1 MYFQF
6 PCEKC
11 TKKLKVR
18 DENIGKKVRCPYC
31 QHAMLVKRPE
41 TPPIIDTKI
50 DVTSSSSP
58 TGSSSTRTSSNGGGN
73 KHVSS
78 GWADGTEVSLSK
90 SSLIALAI
98 SIVFYVL
105 MFPFQSYYLGELFLD
120 RGWVPFVLVF
130 LMSWSGAIL
139 YLKSRKLAKQK
150 DSMLFDTLPTDISE
164 EISEKTVNKFIEHVK
179 GLPVD
184 PRESFLINR
193 VLRGLE
199 HFSILKS
206 SSEVSS
212 RLQSQSEIDATA
224 IDSSYTMLKVFIWA
238 IPILGFIG
246 TVMGISESVGSF
258 SGSMDAAQDI
268 SKLKDSLNGVTGGL
282 STAFDTTLVA
292 LVMSMLVMFPSS
304 SMQKSE
310 EDLLNWVD
318 EYCNENLL
326 KRLKESDHVSGG
338 GDEKDHRRLIQ
349 RTIDKAM
356 ANHHAELQTWT
367 QKLEGIGST
376 LSQQVM
382 KSWGKIDEQ
391 IRAQQ
396 AEQLENVQQVIS
408 NLTEQNQSVVEQLET
423 VQEKITELQSAEAT
437 HLEKLNGESNEMAEA
452 AVVLSQSFNGV
463 QQGLNGLNTVL
474 SDLGEK
480 QVLIQ
485 QVEAPSK
492 RWSLFGGS
500 RKAR

>member
-11 TKKLKVR
+11 SKKLKVR

-31 QHAMLVKRPE
+31 HHTMLVQKPE
-41 TPPIIDTKI
+41 TPVIDTSI
-50 DVTSSSSP
+50 DVSISSSVTPPTKTSSS
-58 TGSSSTRTSSNGGGN
+58 RGGN
-73 KHVSS
+73 KAVSS

-90 SSLIALAI
+90 SCVIAIGA
-98 SIVFYVL
+98 SIVFLVI
-105 MFPFQSYYLGELFLD
+105 MFPFRTYYLGELFWA
-120 RGWVPFVLVF
+120 RGWVPFALVF
-130 LMSWSGAIL
+130 LMSWSAAIL
-139 YLKSRKLAKQK
+139 VLKYFKLAKQK

-164 EISEKTVNKFIEHVK
+164 NISEKTVLKFIEHVK
-179 GLPVD
+179 NLPVD
-184 PRESFLINR
+184 PRESFLVNR

-199 HFSILKS
+199 HFSVLKS

-224 IDSSYTMLKVFIWA
+224 VDSSYTLLKVFIWA

-246 TVMGISESVGSF
+246 TVIGISAAVGGF
-258 SGSMDAAQDI
+258 AGGMDKAADI
-268 SKLKDSLNGVTGGL
+268 SALKASLGNVTGGL

-326 KRLKESDHVSGG
+326 KRLKESESGGGG

-356 ANHHAELQTWT
+356 ADHHAELQTWT

-382 KSWGKIDEQ
+382 KSWGKIDDKL
-391 IRAQQ
+391 RAQQ
-396 AEQLENVQQVIS
+396 EDQITKVQQVID
-408 NLTEQNQSVVEQLET
+408 NLTTQHHSVVEQMEAVEQKMT
-423 VQEKITELQSAEAT
+423 DLQAA
-437 HLEKLNGESNEMAEA
+437 HAANLEKMNGGATEMTEA
-452 AVVLSQSFNGV
+452 AGVLSQSFNGV

-485 QVEAPSK
+485 QVEMPRK
-492 RWSLFGGS
+492 RWGLFGSS
-500 RKAR
+500 RKVR

>member
-11 TKKLKVR
+11 SKKLKVR

-31 QHAMLVKRPE
+31 HHTMLVKQPE
-41 TPPIIDTKI
+41 TPIINTSV
-50 DVTSSSSP
+50 DVSTSSSS
-58 TGSSSTRTSSNGGGN
+58 TSSTKSSGSRTGN
-73 KHVSS
+73 KVVSG

-90 SSLIALAI
+90 SATIALVT
-98 SIVFYVL
+98 SILFYVL
-105 MFPFQSYYLGELFLD
+105 VFPIRNYYLGELFLA

-139 YLKSRKLAKQK
+139 FLKSRKLAKQK

-164 EISEKTVNKFIEHVK
+164 EISEKTVSKFIEHVK
-179 GLPVD
+179 SLPVD
-184 PRESFLINR
+184 PRESFLVNR

-199 HFSILKS
+199 HFSVLKS
-206 SSEVSS
+206 SSEVSN

-268 SKLKDSLNGVTGGL
+268 SVLKDSLNGVTGGL

-326 KRLKESDHVSGG
+326 KRLKESEHASSS
-338 GDEKDHRRLIQ
+338 DEKDHRRLIQ

-356 ANHHAELQTWT
+356 ADHHAELQTWT

-382 KSWGKIDEQ
+382 KSWGKIDDK
-391 IRAQQ
+391 IRTQQ
-396 AEQLENVQQVIS
+396 EEQLNKTQKVIDK
-408 NLTEQNQSVVEQLET
+408 LTAEHNSVMEQMET
-423 VQEKITELQSAEAT
+423 VQQKMTELQSEQVT
-437 HLEKLNGESNEMAEA
+437 HLEKMNGDANEISEA
-452 AVVLSQSFNGV
+452 AEVLSQSFNGV

-474 SDLGEK
+474 AELGEK

-485 QVEAPSK
+485 QVEAPRK
-492 RWSLFGGS
+492 KWGFFGSS
-500 RKAR
+500 RKVR

>member
-11 TKKLKVR
+11 SKKLKVR

-31 QHAMLVKRPE
+31 QHTMLVKKPE
-41 TPPIIDTKI
+41 TPVIDTSVDFSASSTATHSTK
-50 DVTSSSSP
+50 TSSSR
-58 TGSSSTRTSSNGGGN
+58 TGSKT
-73 KHVSS
+73 VSS

-90 SSLIALAI
+90 SGMIAIGA
-98 SIVFYVL
+98 SVVFIVL
-105 MFPFQSYYLGELFLD
+105 MFPFRKYYLGELFLD
-120 RGWVPFVLVF
+120 RGWVPFALVF
-130 LMSWSGAIL
+130 LMSWSATIL
-139 YLKSRKLAKQK
+139 ILKSRKLAKQK

-164 EISEKTVNKFIEHVK
+164 EISEKTVAKFIEHVK
-179 GLPVD
+179 NLPVD
-184 PRESFLINR
+184 PRESFLVNR

-199 HFSILKS
+199 HFSVLKS
-206 SSEVSS
+206 SAEVSN
-212 RLQSQSEIDATA
+212 RLQSQSEIDATS

-246 TVMGISESVGSF
+246 TVIGIGTAVGGF
-258 SGSMDAAQDI
+258 SGGMDKAADI
-268 SKLKDSLNGVTGGL
+268 SALKASLGNVTGGL

-326 KRLKESDHVSGG
+326 KRLKESDHVSS
-338 GDEKDHRRLIQ
+338 GDERDHRRLIQ

-356 ANHHAELQTWT
+356 ADHHAELQTWT

-382 KSWGKIDEQ
+382 KSWGKIDDK

-396 AEQLENVQQVIS
+396 EEQLEKVQQVIDK
-408 NLTEQNQSVVEQLET
+408 LTTEHHSVVEQMEN
-423 VQEKITELQSAEAT
+423 VEQKMSELQTAHAEN
-437 HLEKLNGESNEMAEA
+437 LDKLNGDAAEMAQA
-452 AVVLSQSFNGV
+452 ADTLSQSFSGV

-485 QVEAPSK
+485 QVEAPRK
-492 RWSLFGGS
+492 RWGFFGGS
-500 RKAR
+500 RKVR

>member
-31 QHAMLVKRPE
+31 QHAMLVKRPD
-41 TPPIIDTKI
+41 TPIIDTKI
-50 DVTSSSSP
+50 DVSSSSASAGAASVRA
-58 TGSSSTRTSSNGGGN
+58 TSTSGGGN
-73 KHVSS
+73 KHISS

-90 SSLIALAI
+90 SSLIAFVT

-105 MFPFQSYYLGELFLD
+105 MFPFRNYYLGELFLA

-326 KRLKESDHVSGG
+326 KRLKESDHAGG
-338 GDEKDHRRLIQ
+338 GVEKDHRRLIQ

-367 QKLEGIGST
+367 EKLEAIGST

-382 KSWGKIDEQ
+382 KSWGKIDDQ
-391 IRAQQ
+391 IRARQS
-396 AEQLENVQQVIS
+396 EQLENIQQVINNMS
-408 NLTEQNQSVVEQLET
+408 EQNQSVVEQLET
-423 VQEKITELQSAEAT
+423 VQQKITDLQSAEAT
-437 HLEKLNGESNEMAEA
+437 HLEKMNGDSNEMAEA
-452 AVVLSQSFNGV
+452 AAVLTQSFNGV
-463 QQGLNGLNTVL
+463 QQGLNGLNSVL

-480 QVLIQ
+480 QVLVQ
-485 QVEAPSK
+485 QVEAPGK

>member
-11 TKKLKVR
+11 SKKLKVR
-18 DENIGKKVRCPYC
+18 DENVGKKVRCPYC
-31 QHAMLVKRPE
+31 HHTMLVKKPE
-41 TPPIIDTKI
+41 TPMIDTSV
-50 DVTSSSSP
+50 DVSSSSSGSSTGSRSTGTSSS
-58 TGSSSTRTSSNGGGN
+58 RAGGKKN
-73 KHVSS
+73 VSS

-90 SSLIALAI
+90 SGGIAIVA
-98 SIVFYVL
+98 SIIFLVL
-105 MFPFQSYYLGELFLD
+105 MFPFRSYYLGELFWN
-120 RGWVPFVLVF
+120 RGWVPFALVF
-130 LMSWSGAIL
+130 LMSWSGTIL
-139 YLKSRKLAKQK
+139 ILKSRKLAKQK

-164 EISEKTVNKFIEHVK
+164 EISEKTVPKFIEHVK
-179 GLPVD
+179 NLPVD
-184 PRESFLINR
+184 PRESFLVNR

-199 HFSILKS
+199 HFSVLKS
-206 SSEVSS
+206 SAEVSS

-224 IDSSYTMLKVFIWA
+224 VDSSYTILKVFIWA

-246 TVMGISESVGSF
+246 TVIGISAAVGGF
-258 SGSMDAAQDI
+258 SGGMDAAEDI
-268 SKLKDSLNGVTGGL
+268 SALKDSLGSVTGGL

-326 KRLKESDHVSGG
+326 KRLKESGHVGGG

-356 ANHHAELQTWT
+356 ANHHAELQTWIE
-367 QKLEGIGST
+367 KLEGIGST
-376 LSQQVM
+376 LSQSVM
-382 KSWGKIDEQ
+382 KSWGKIDEK

-396 AEQLENVQQVIS
+396 EEQLNQVQ
-408 NLTEQNQSVVEQLET
+408 LVVKQLET
-423 VQEKITELQSAEAT
+423 VEEKMTEIQSAHAVNLEKMNGEAT
-437 HLEKLNGESNEMAEA
+437 EMAEA
-452 AVVLSQSFNGV
+452 AGVLTQSFNGV

-474 SDLGEK
+474 TDLGEK

-485 QVEAPSK
+485 QVEAPRK
-492 RWSLFGGS
+492 RWGLFGNS
-500 RKAR
+500 RRAR

>member
-11 TKKLKVR
+11 SKKLKVR

-31 QHAMLVKRPE
+31 HHTMLVKKPE
-41 TPPIIDTKI
+41 SPVIDTSVDFSVSDSSTPSTK
-50 DVTSSSSP
+50 TSSS
-58 TGSSSTRTSSNGGGN
+58 RGGN
-73 KHVSS
+73 KNASS

-90 SSLIALAI
+90 SSMIALVT
-98 SIVFYVL
+98 SIVFYML
-105 MFPFQSYYLGELFLD
+105 LLPFHSYYFGELFLA
-120 RGWVPFVLVF
+120 RGWVPFALVF

-139 YLKSRKLAKQK
+139 FLKSRKLAKQK

-164 EISEKTVNKFIEHVK
+164 EISEKTVAKFIEHVK

-199 HFSILKS
+199 HFRILKS
-206 SSEVSS
+206 SSEVSN

-258 SGSMDAAQDI
+258 SGSMDAAEDI
-268 SKLKDSLNGVTGGL
+268 SVLKDSLNGVTGGL
-282 STAFDTTLVA
+282 ATAFDTTLVA

-326 KRLKESDHVSGG
+326 KRLKESGQAGS
-338 GDEKDHRRLIQ
+338 GDERDHRRLIQ

-356 ANHHAELQTWT
+356 ADHHAELQTWT

-376 LSQQVM
+376 MSQQVM
-382 KSWGKIDEQ
+382 KSWGKIDDK
-391 IRAQQ
+391 IRTQQ
-396 AEQLENVQQVIS
+396 ESQLEKVQEVIDK
-408 NLTEQNQSVVEQLET
+408 LTAEHQSVVEQMET
-423 VQEKITELQSAEAT
+423 VEQKMSELQSAHTEN
-437 HLEKLNGESNEMAEA
+437 LEKINGDASGMTEA
-452 AVVLSQSFNGV
+452 ADNLSQSFSGV
-463 QQGLNGLNTVL
+463 QQGLNGLNSVL

-485 QVEAPSK
+485 QVEAPRK
-492 RWSLFGGS
+492 GWGFFGGS
-500 RKAR
+500 RKVR

>member
-11 TKKLKVR
+11 SKKLKVR

-31 QHAMLVKRPE
+31 HHAMLVKKPE
-41 TPPIIDTKI
+41 TPIIDTSV
-50 DVTSSSSP
+50 DVSSSSASK
-58 TGSSSTRTSSNGGGN
+58 TAASNRGN
-73 KHVSS
+73 KKHVSS

-90 SSLIALAI
+90 SCLIAVGV
-98 SIVFYVL
+98 SIVYLLL
-105 MFPFQSYYLGELFLD
+105 MLPIKDYYLGELFLK
-120 RGWVPFVLVF
+120 RGLVPYALVF
-130 LMSWSGAIL
+130 LMSWSGTIL
-139 YLKSRKLAKQK
+139 VLKYFKLAKQK

-164 EISEKTVNKFIEHVK
+164 EISEKTVSRFIEHVK
-179 GLPVD
+179 NLPVD
-184 PRESFLINR
+184 PRESFLVNR

-199 HFSILKS
+199 HFSVLKS
-206 SSEVSS
+206 SAEVSS

-224 IDSSYTMLKVFIWA
+224 VDSSYTILKVFIWA

-246 TVMGISESVGSF
+246 TVIGISAAVGGF
-258 SGSMDAAQDI
+258 SGGMDGAQDI
-268 SKLKDSLNGVTGGL
+268 SALKASLNNVTGGL

-326 KRLKESDHVSGG
+326 KRLKETDGGGG

-367 QKLEGIGST
+367 EKLEGIGNT
-376 LSQQVM
+376 LSQSVM
-382 KSWGKIDEQ
+382 KSWGKIDEK

-396 AEQLENVQQVIS
+396 EEQLSQVQNVMK
-408 NLTEQNQSVVEQLET
+408 QLES
-423 VQEKITELQSAEAT
+423 VEEKMTELQAAHTS
-437 HLEKLNGESNEMAEA
+437 HLEKMNGEASEMAEA
-452 AVVLSQSFNGV
+452 AGVLSQSFHGV
-463 QQGLNGLNTVL
+463 QDGLNGLNTVL
-474 SDLGEK
+474 TNLGEK

-485 QVEAPSK
+485 QVEAPRK
-492 RWSLFGGS
+492 RWGLFGNS
-500 RKAR
+500 RKVR

>member
-11 TKKLKVR
+11 SKKLKVR

-31 QHAMLVKRPE
+31 QHTMLVKKPDA
-41 TPPIIDTKI
+41 PIIDTSFEKS
-50 DVTSSSSP
+50 TSSGT
-58 TGSSSTRTSSNGGGN
+58 TGSTKTVSNRGGT
-73 KHVSS
+73 KPVSS

-90 SSLIALAI
+90 SAVIALVT
-98 SIVFYVL
+98 SIIFYIL
-105 MFPFQSYYLGELFLD
+105 IIPIRDKYLGELFLA
-120 RGWVPFVLVF
+120 RGWVPFALVF

-139 YLKSRKLAKQK
+139 FLKTRKLAKQK

-164 EISEKTVNKFIEHVK
+164 DITEKTVSKFIEHVK
-179 GLPVD
+179 NLPVD
-184 PRESFLINR
+184 PRESFLVNR

-206 SSEVSS
+206 TSEVSS
-212 RLQSQSEIDATA
+212 RLQSQSEIDATT

-258 SGSMDAAQDI
+258 SGSMDAAKDI
-268 SKLKDSLNGVTGGL
+268 SVLKESLNGVTGGL
-282 STAFDTTLVA
+282 ATAFDTTLVA
-292 LVMSMLVMFPSS
+292 LVMSIFVMFPTS

-326 KRLKESDHVSGG
+326 KRLKESDHVGG

-356 ANHHAELQTWT
+356 ADHHAELQTWT

-382 KSWGKIDEQ
+382 KSWGKIDDK
-391 IRAQQ
+391 IRVQQ
-396 AEQLENVQQVIS
+396 EEQLNKVQQVIDK
-408 NLTEQNQSVVEQLET
+408 LTTEHHSVVEQMET
-423 VQEKITELQSAEAT
+423 VEQKMSELQSAHAEN
-437 HLEKLNGESNEMAEA
+437 LEKMNGDASEMVEA
-452 AVVLSQSFNGV
+452 ADVLSQSFNGV

-480 QVLIQ
+480 QILIQ
-485 QVEAPSK
+485 QVEPPRK
-492 RWSLFGGS
+492 KWGFFGGS
-500 RKAR
+500 RKV

>member
-11 TKKLKVR
+11 SKKLKVR
-18 DENIGKKVRCPYC
+18 DENVGKKVRCPYC
-31 QHAMLVKRPE
+31 HHTMTVKKPE
-41 TPPIIDTKI
+41 TPIIDTSV
-50 DVTSSSSP
+50 DVSSSSA
-58 TGSSSTRTSSNGGGN
+58 SKSTTSSRETK

-90 SSLIALAI
+90 SGLIAVGI
-98 SIVFYVL
+98 SIAYLAL
-105 MFPFQSYYLGELFLD
+105 MFPIRNYYFGELFLD
-120 RGWVPFVLVF
+120 RGMVPYALVF
-130 LMSWSGAIL
+130 LMSWSGTIL
-139 YLKSRKLAKQK
+139 ILKYFKLVKQK
-150 DSMLFDTLPTDISE
+150 ESMLFDTLPTDISE
-164 EISEKTVNKFIEHVK
+164 DISEKTVPKFIDHVRN
-179 GLPVD
+179 LPVD
-184 PRESFLINR
+184 PRESFLVNR

-199 HFSILKS
+199 HFRVLKS
-206 SSEVSS
+206 SSEVSN

-224 IDSSYTMLKVFIWA
+224 VDSSYTILKVFIWA

-246 TVMGISESVGSF
+246 TVIGISAAVGGF
-258 SGSMDAAQDI
+258 SGGMDKAQDI
-268 SKLKDSLNGVTGGL
+268 SALKESLGSVTGGL

-326 KRLKESDHVSGG
+326 KRLKESDHGGGG

-356 ANHHAELQTWT
+356 ANHHAELQTWIE
-367 QKLEGIGST
+367 KLEGIGET
-376 LSQQVM
+376 LSQSVM
-382 KSWGKIDEQ
+382 KSWGKIDEK

-396 AEQLENVQQVIS
+396 EEQISQVQEVVKQLE
-408 NLTEQNQSVVEQLET
+408 SVE
-423 VQEKITELQSAEAT
+423 EKMTELQAAHTS
-437 HLEKLNGESNEMAEA
+437 HLEKMNGEATEMAEA
-452 AVVLSQSFNGV
+452 AGVLTQSFNGV

-474 SDLGEK
+474 TNLGEK

-485 QVEAPSK
+485 QVEAPRK
-492 RWSLFGGS
+492 RWGLFGNS
-500 RKAR
+500 RKVR

>member
-11 TKKLKVR
+11 SKKLKVR

-31 QHAMLVKRPE
+31 HHAMLVKRPE
-41 TPPIIDTKI
+41 TPIIDTSVDI
-50 DVTSSSSP
+50 STSSSP
-58 TGSSSTRTSSNGGGN
+58 SSSSRTSSSRGT
-73 KHVSS
+73 KKAASS

-90 SSLIALAI
+90 SATIALVT
-98 SIVFYVL
+98 SILFYVL
-105 MFPFQSYYLGELFLD
+105 VFPIRGYYLGELFLD

-139 YLKSRKLAKQK
+139 FLKSRKLAKQK

-164 EISEKTVNKFIEHVK
+164 EISEKTVSKFIEHVN

-199 HFSILKS
+199 HFSVLGS

-268 SKLKDSLNGVTGGL
+268 SVLKDSLNGVTGGL

-326 KRLKESDHVSGG
+326 KRLKESDQATSGS
-338 GDEKDHRRLIQ
+338 EKDHRRLIQ

-356 ANHHAELQTWT
+356 ADHHAELQTWT

-382 KSWGKIDEQ
+382 KSWGKIDDK
-391 IRAQQ
+391 IRTQQ
-396 AEQLENVQQVIS
+396 EEQLNKTQQVIDK
-408 NLTEQNQSVVEQLET
+408 LTAEHNSVMEQMEAVQL
-423 VQEKITELQSAEAT
+423 KMTELQSEQVT
-437 HLEKLNGESNEMAEA
+437 RMEKMNGETSEVAEA
-452 AVVLSQSFNGV
+452 AEVLSQSFNGV

-474 SDLGEK
+474 ADLGEK

-485 QVEAPSK
+485 QVEAPRK
-492 RWSLFGGS
+492 KWGLFGSS
-500 RKAR
+500 RKVR

>member
-11 TKKLKVR
+11 SKKLKVR
-18 DENIGKKVRCPYC
+18 DENVGKKVRCPYC
-31 QHAMLVKRPE
+31 HHTMLVKKPE
-41 TPPIIDTKI
+41 TPIIDTSV
-50 DVTSSSSP
+50 DVSGGSSA
-58 TGSSSTRTSSNGGGN
+58 SSSTSKPTSGSRNG
-73 KHVSS
+73 KKSASS

-90 SSLIALAI
+90 SGMIAAI
-98 SIVFYVL
+98 ASIVFIVL
-105 MFPFQSYYLGELFLD
+105 MFPFRSYYLGELFLD
-120 RGWVPFVLVF
+120 RGWVPFALVF
-130 LMSWSGAIL
+130 LMSWSATIL
-139 YLKSRKLAKQK
+139 ILKYFKLAKQK

-164 EISEKTVNKFIEHVK
+164 EISEKTVPKFIEHVK
-179 GLPVD
+179 NLPVD

-199 HFSILKS
+199 HFRVLKS
-206 SSEVSS
+206 SAEVSS

-224 IDSSYTMLKVFIWA
+224 VDSSYTILKVFIWA

-246 TVMGISESVGSF
+246 TVIGISAAVGGF
-258 SGSMDAAQDI
+258 SGGMDAAEDI
-268 SKLKDSLNGVTGGL
+268 SALKDSLGSVTGGL

-326 KRLKESDHVSGG
+326 KRLQESEGGSSG

-356 ANHHAELQTWT
+356 ANHHAELQTWIE
-367 QKLEGIGST
+367 KLEGIGNT
-376 LSQQVM
+376 LSQSVV
-382 KSWGKIDEQ
+382 KSWGKIDDK

-396 AEQLENVQQVIS
+396 EEQLNQVQQVIK
-408 NLTEQNQSVVEQLET
+408 QLET
-423 VQEKITELQSAEAT
+423 VEEKMTALQSAQT
-437 HLEKLNGESNEMAEA
+437 GQLEKMNGEASEMAEA
-452 AVVLSQSFNGV
+452 AEVLTQSFNGV
-463 QQGLNGLNTVL
+463 QQGLTGLNTVL

-485 QVEAPSK
+485 QVEAPRK
-492 RWSLFGGS
+492 RWGLFGNS
-500 RKAR
+500 RKVR

>member
-11 TKKLKVR
+11 SKKLKVR

-31 QHAMLVKRPE
+31 HHTMLVKKPE
-41 TPPIIDTKI
+41 TPIIDTSI
-50 DVTSSSSP
+50 DVSSSSASAP
-58 TGSSSTRTSSNGGGN
+58 STKTSASRGG
-73 KHVSS
+73 KKAVSS

-90 SSLIALAI
+90 SATIAFVT
-98 SIVFYVL
+98 SIIFYVL
-105 MFPFQSYYLGELFLD
+105 IFPFRSYYLGELFLA
-120 RGWVPFVLVF
+120 RGWVPFALVF

-139 YLKSRKLAKQK
+139 FLKSRKLAKQK

-164 EISEKTVNKFIEHVK
+164 EISEKTVYRFIEHVK
-179 GLPVD
+179 NLPVD
-184 PRESFLINR
+184 PRESFLVNR

-206 SSEVSS
+206 SSEVSN

-268 SKLKDSLNGVTGGL
+268 SVLKDSLNGVTGGL
-282 STAFDTTLVA
+282 ATAFDTTLVA

-326 KRLKESDHVSGG
+326 KRLKESDHASS

-356 ANHHAELQTWT
+356 ADHHAELQTWT

-382 KSWGKIDEQ
+382 KSWGKIDDK

-396 AEQLENVQQVIS
+396 EEQLNSVQQVIEK
-408 NLTEQNQSVVEQLET
+408 LTTQHHSVVEQMES
-423 VQEKITELQSAEAT
+423 VEQKMTELQAAHVT
-437 HLEKLNGESNEMAEA
+437 HLEQMNGEATEMAEA
-452 AVVLSQSFNGV
+452 AGVLSQSFNGV

-485 QVEAPSK
+485 QVEAPRK
-492 RWSLFGGS
+492 GWGLFGSS
-500 RKAR
+500 RKVR

>member
-11 TKKLKVR
+11 SKKLKVR
-18 DENIGKKVRCPYC
+18 DENVGKKVRCPYC
-31 QHAMLVKRPE
+31 HHTMLVKKPE
-41 TPPIIDTKI
+41 TPLIDTSV
-50 DVTSSSSP
+50 DVSSSA
-58 TGSSSTRTSSNGGGN
+58 GSSTGGSGGKSAAGSRSTQKSA
-73 KHVSS
+73 SS

-90 SSLIALAI
+90 SCMIAVGVSVAYLA
-98 SIVFYVL
+98 L
-105 MFPFQSYYLGELFLD
+105 MFPIRNYYLGELFLD
-120 RGWVPFVLVF
+120 RGLVPYALVF
-130 LMSWSGAIL
+130 LMSWSGTIL
-139 YLKSRKLAKQK
+139 VLKYFKLLKQK

-164 EISEKTVNKFIEHVK
+164 EISEKTVPKFIEHVK
-179 GLPVD
+179 NLPVD
-184 PRESFLINR
+184 TRESFLVNR

-199 HFSILKS
+199 HFSVLKS
-206 SSEVSS
+206 SAEVSS

-224 IDSSYTMLKVFIWA
+224 VDSSYTILKVFIWA

-246 TVMGISESVGSF
+246 TVIGISAAVGGF
-258 SGSMDAAQDI
+258 SGGMDKAADI
-268 SKLKDSLNGVTGGL
+268 SALKASLGNVTGGL

-326 KRLKESDHVSGG
+326 KRLKEPEHGGGG

-356 ANHHAELQTWT
+356 ANHHAELQTWIE
-367 QKLEGIGST
+367 KLEGIGDT
-376 LSQQVM
+376 LSQSVM
-382 KSWGKIDEQ
+382 KSWGKIDDK

-396 AEQLENVQQVIS
+396 EAQLSQVQNVIK
-408 NLTEQNQSVVEQLET
+408 QLET
-423 VQEKITELQSAEAT
+423 VEEKMTELQSAHTA
-437 HLEKLNGESNEMAEA
+437 HLEKMNGEATEMAEA
-452 AVVLSQSFNGV
+452 AGVLSQSFNGV

-474 SDLGEK
+474 TNLGEK

-485 QVEAPSK
+485 QVEAPRK
-492 RWSLFGGS
+492 RWGLFGNSRNS
-500 RKAR
+500 RKV